1 MVPFPVYHYV
11 SGHSGVLKDV
21 PGTSMLSPAHFA
33 ILLLLY
39 SSWRKVEV
47 TCGGSFTHV
56 WPHVSLLL
64 TSLVTEKQSPWPF
77 WLLKLSEFAGGWRVV
92 SSEHTCMWIGVDD
105 GVSWRE
111 WIRRFIL
118 ENWARATATRPTLFL
133 TFVICKKR
141 EKKQNI
147 ETDDDWSTDC
157 KNKNDFIAQEK
168 LLCPNNKDK
177 ISGKNLYR
185 PKTYLTSLLF
195 DELHHFYC
203 WRRAMSEEVFCTWSV
218 LRSTSD
224 VVDRVGLQ
232 TSKKEKKSQIN
243 SLFQHSS
250 SPKLMSV
257 SREFLTSKEVSWDK
271 IS

>member
-39 SSWRKVEV
+39 SSWR
-47 TCGGSFTHV
+47 
-56 WPHVSLLL
+56 LR
-64 TSLVTEKQSPWPF
+64 SLVGDLLPMFSQMFHCIWPPELPRNNLRGLF
-77 WLLKLSEFAGGWRVV
+77 YCWNYLNLLGGRRVV

-141 EKKQNI
+141 EKKQN
-147 ETDDDWSTDC
+147 TR
-157 KNKNDFIAQEK
+157 
-168 LLCPNNKDK
+168 
-177 ISGKNLYR
+177 NLVY
-185 PKTYLTSLLF
+185 K
-195 DELHHFYC
+195 
-203 WRRAMSEEVFCTWSV
+203 VFF
-218 LRSTSD
+218 
-224 VVDRVGLQ
+224 Q
-232 TSKKEKKSQIN
+232 NI
-243 SLFQHSS
+243 QHSEPLIISMKS
-250 SPKLMSV
+250 STGNPWRTLDH
-257 SREFLTSKEVSWDK
+257 FD
-271 IS
+271 ISDMI